1 MLEIWL
7 ATAISLQHRK
17 IFIYFVILT
26 FDCFRTERVTCNN
39 PTSVW
44 TCVSTTKYRIR
55 ENHPDATKKDHIKE
69 IQQSSGFLAIK
80 VNARQLKTI
89 KKE

>member
-26 FDCFRTERVTCNN
+26 FDCFQTEEVTAHRG
-39 PTSVW
+39 T
-44 TCVSTTKYRIR
+44 
-55 ENHPDATKKDHIKE
+55 
-69 IQQSSGFLAIK
+69 
-80 VNARQLKTI
+80 
-89 KKE
+89 